1 MTEEKKPVRYKRKEM
16 FSNPRVQLRILMSFG
31 FLALLFIATNC
42 YISKQL
48 LSNLGEQV
56 LQLPLSA
63 NNQADLVLILEQQGR
78 NVALQLALFIFLSV
92 FVLLMAGVVLSHRIG
107 GPIYQLTKYLD
118 EMSRDAVKPRRIKF
132 RKSDFFGKLA
142 TTFNTFQES
151 RGIVPP
157 AGEEKKK

>member
-63 NNQADLVLILEQQGR
+63 NNQADLVLIL
-78 NVALQLALFIFLSV
+78 
-92 FVLLMAGVVLSHRIG
+92 
-107 GPIYQLTKYLD
+107 
-118 EMSRDAVKPRRIKF
+118 
-132 RKSDFFGKLA
+132 
-142 TTFNTFQES
+142 
-151 RGIVPP
+151 
-157 AGEEKKK
+157 